1 MVMGL
6 LSCYV
11 VVRVPRLLV
20 SLEVEFIDESL
31 YAALDHLDVGNE
43 P

>member
-1 MVMGL
+1 MTGDVM
-6 LSCYV
+6 SCYV

-20 SLEVEFIDESL
+20 SLQVEFIDESL